1 MRSYLFTRSPLGPVL
16 RLTFISLVIV
26 AQALSLMPVG
36 VARAV
41 APTSPPGC
49 TAATTTFTNNIPQ
62 AIGPNISTVSSNITV
77 AGAGTYLWDVDLT
90 TAITH
95 TANDDLNITLRS
107 PAGTVVTLTTDNGGN
122 LDNVFN
128 GTLWDDDANPAGQV
142 PYATNNGLATD
153 HNYVN
158 NTTATPLVPEEA
170 MAAFVG
176 ENPNG
181 IWTLTISDDANGN
194 GGTLN
199 SWSLTLTTF
208 TVTPVTAT
216 TTFTNNTPVAIS
228 GGMPAVVTSTIA
240 VAGTV
245 NLISDVNVTTAITH
259 TANRD
264 LDITL
269 RSPAGTVVTLTTDNG
284 GNLDNV
290 FNGTLW
296 DDDANPAGQ
305 VPYAT
310 NNGLATDHNY
320 INNTTATPLVPEEAL
335 GAFMGESANGTWT
348 LSISDDAFG
357 NGGTLNSWSVQI
369 TTASCPI
376 DADLSITKTDGQ
388 ASAVPGQP
396 ITYTI
401 TAGNAGPSAVTGAT
415 LADTFPASLTGVAW
429 TCAGAGGG
437 TCPASGSGN
446 INASVNLPVGGSVT
460 FTVNATIDPAASGT
474 LTNTATI
481 TAPAGVTDP
490 DPTNNSATDSDTLT
504 PQADLSITKSDDAD
518 PVVAGTLLTYTVVVV
533 NQGPSIASGVQVT
546 DTLPAGVSFVSSTAP
561 GGCTGAGVLLCD
573 VGTVQPGL
581 ANSVSFTITVLVGQ
595 GAPPAGTTISNSA
608 AVSATTPDPDLTF
621 NTATETTQVVS
632 ESSLVTLKVD
642 SDDPVLAG
650 TSLSYTITVQNTGPS
665 DAHNIVATDVLP
677 AGVTYASD
685 SFGCNTA
692 ALPTLTCNIGTLPV
706 SGIQTI
712 TLNVL
717 VDSSTLG
724 TITNTVTV
732 TGAPSLIGTLVSS
745 QDTLVLAN
753 ADLAV
758 SKQILSGSPFL
769 PGSTVTY
776 RVTVTNNGPSDA
788 AGFTLSDVLPA
799 GLTYV
804 SHTASAGSYSNASG
818 DWVVGTLASG
828 DSVTLDLSAAINS
841 GTANT
846 TITNTAAITSTST
859 PDPDVSNNTASA
871 NFTVGQS
878 QQPGQG
884 TGTTPGGPSVFDPAI
899 SKRGAPTAVAIGET
913 VVWTIEVS
921 NPYGSPINF
930 VLVNDPIPAQFDIV
944 GVTTTQGTPSVNGQ
958 VVTVDIG
965 TLAPGQTV
973 TIQIETVGN
982 QSALPGQVC
991 NTARAG
997 AASSS
1002 PACITLFPSALPPTG
1017 GRPLRPLTPLI
1028 AVAAM
1033 LGLGS
1038 LVGGAYLLKR
1048 RMA

>member
-1 MRSYLFTRSPLGPVL
+1 MKSCLFTRSPLGFVL
-16 RLTFISLVIV
+16 RLTFISLFIV
-26 AQALSLMPVG
+26 AQALSLMPVEI
-36 VARAV
+36 ARAV
-41 APTSPPGC
+41 APASPPGC
-49 TAATTTFTNNIPQ
+49 TAATTTFTNNTPVT
-62 AIGPNISTVSSNITV
+62 IGPNISTVTSNITV
-77 AGAGTYLWDVDLT
+77 AGAGAYLWDVDLT
-90 TAITH
+90 TNIAH
-95 TANDDLNITLRS
+95 SRNGDLDITLRS
-107 PAGTVVTLTTDNGGN
+107 PAGTVITLTTDNAGN
-122 LDNVFN
+122 LASVFN
-128 GTLWDDDANPAGQV
+128 GTLWDDDANPGGQV
-142 PYATNNGLATD
+142 PYAVNNGLATD
-153 HNYVN
+153 HLYFNGVL
-158 NTTATPLVPEEA
+158 ASPLVPEEA
-170 MAAFVG
+170 LGAFVG

-181 IWTLTISDDANGN
+181 VWTLSISDDANGQ
-194 GGTLN
+194 GGTLS

-216 TTFTNNTPVAIS
+216 TTFTNNTPAAIS
-228 GGMPAVVTSTIA
+228 AIGIPTVTSNIA
-240 VAGTV
+240 VAGTT

-259 TANRD
+259 TAND
-264 LDITL
+264 NLDITL

-284 GNLDNV
+284 GVLDNV

-296 DDDANPAGQ
+296 DDDANPGGQ
-305 VPYAT
+305 VPYAA
-310 NNGLATDHNY
+310 NNGLVTDHTY
-320 INNTTATPLVPEEAL
+320 VNNTLASPLVPEEAL

-348 LSISDDAFG
+348 LTISDDTAG
-357 NGGTLNSWSVQI
+357 DGGTLNSWSVQI
-369 TTASCPI
+369 TTASCPT
-376 DADLSITKTDGQ
+376 ADLSITKTDGQ

-415 LADTFPASLTGVAW
+415 VADTFPAALTGVTW
-429 TCAGAGGG
+429 TCTGAGGG
-437 TCPASGSGN
+437 SCPASGSGN
-446 INASVNLPVGGSVT
+446 LNASVNLPAGGSVT
-460 FTVNATIDPAASGT
+460 FTVNAAIDPAATGT
-474 LTNTATI
+474 LSNTAAI

-490 DPTNNSATDSDTLT
+490 APANNSATDNTDLT

-533 NQGPSIASGVQVT
+533 NGGPSVANDVQVT

-581 ANSVSFTITVLVGQ
+581 PNSVSFTITVLVGQ
-595 GAPPAGTTISNSA
+595 GAPPAGTTLTNSA
-608 AVSATTPDPDLTF
+608 AVTATTPDPDPAY
-621 NTATETTQVVS
+621 NTAVETTQVVS

-650 TSLSYTITVQNTGPS
+650 TSLAYTITVQNNGPS
-665 DAHNIVATDVLP
+665 DAHNIVVTDVLP

-692 ALPTLTCNIGTLPV
+692 ALPTLTCNVGTLPA

-717 VDSSTLG
+717 VDPSTLG

-732 TGAPSLIGTLVSS
+732 TGDPSLIGTLVSS
-745 QDTLVLAN
+745 QDTLVLAS

-788 AGFTLSDVLPA
+788 GGFTLSDVLPA

-804 SHTASAGSYSNASG
+804 SHTASAGSYSNATG
-818 DWVVGTLASG
+818 DWVVGALASG
-828 DSVTLDLSAAINS
+828 GSVTLDLTAAINS
-841 GTANT
+841 GTENT
-846 TITNTAAITSTST
+846 TLTNTAAITSTST
-859 PDPDVSNNTASA
+859 PDPDTANNTASA
-871 NFTVGQS
+871 NFTAGQR
-878 QQPGQG
+878 QQPGQSTG
-884 TGTTPGGPSVFDPAI
+884 TGAGGPSVFDPAVT
-899 SKRGAPTAVAIGET
+899 KRGTPTAVAIGET

-921 NPYGSPINF
+921 NPSGSPINF

-965 TLAPGQTV
+965 TLAPGQIV

-982 QSALPGQVC
+982 QNALPGQVC

-1017 GRPLRPLTPLI
+1017 GRPVRTLTPLI
-1028 AVAAM
+1028 ALAAI
-1033 LGLGS
+1033 LGLSG
-1038 LVGGAYLLKR
+1038 LAGGACLLKR
-1048 RMA
+1048 RMD